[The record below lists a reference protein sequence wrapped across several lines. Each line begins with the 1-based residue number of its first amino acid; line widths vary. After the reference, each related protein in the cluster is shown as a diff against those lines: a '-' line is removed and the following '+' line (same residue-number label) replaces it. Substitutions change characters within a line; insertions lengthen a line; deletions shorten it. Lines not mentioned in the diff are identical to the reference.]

1 LEYNTDDDPSPH
13 EEGDATM
20 TTVKDVLAEKG
31 TNVWTI
37 APEAKVLDALKL
49 MAEKDVGALAVTSK
63 KSLVGILSERD
74 YARKVILRGKSSLDT
89 QVKDIMTT
97 RVYYV
102 APETTTQ
109 ECMAVM
115 TKNRIRHLPVIRDEK
130 LVGIISIGDI
140 IKATIVQQKIAI
152 DHLENYIMGKYL

>member
-1 LEYNTDDDPSPH
+1 
-13 EEGDATM
+13 M

-31 TNVWTI
+31 SNVWTI
-37 APEAKVLDALKL
+37 SPEAKVLDALKL
-49 MAEKDVGALAVTSK
+49 MAEKNVGALAVTHQNG
-63 KSLVGILSERD
+63 LVGIISERD
-74 YARKVILRGKSSLDT
+74 YARKVALRGKSSLDT
-89 QVKDIMTT
+89 QVKDIMTS

-102 APETTTQ
+102 APDTTTQ

-115 TKNRIRHLPVIRDEK
+115 AKNRIRHLPVVQDEK

-140 IKATIVQQKIAI
+140 IKAVIVQQKIAI